1 VVQYIDSED
10 PSDITCMQSCLNI
23 LPDQLPGYIPDIK
36 ILLNRN
42 VNEAYTISNFRGIL
56 ILTEQL
62 IL

>member
-1 VVQYIDSED
+1 
-10 PSDITCMQSCLNI
+10 MN